1 MRIFTRRSLAKKP
14 MTRRVMSIALF
25 ALVFSLTSALIAI
38 YFQTQAEREL
48 SYIDL
53 IRNDQLALREAQEK
67 IVDQIILSRSIKDRY
82 YDGVGIEGVDNKS
95 TCAVAYSPLLRSS
108 YELYSLI
115 ELAIQVS
122 SKEQSDR
129 FRLSDKKSKYSNYIN
144 LTKKY
149 HLSDICSSK
158 KISVLASENNEWIID
173 LQSLLNL
180 SAELKRSVSKKMDR
194 EVNKLMSVYSKSRS
208 AILVAFI
215 LQLIIFALI
224 NYLDIKTFRLSGRS
238 A

>member
-1 MRIFTRRSLAKKP
+1 MKK
-14 MTRRVMSIALF
+14 F
-25 ALVFSLTSALIAI
+25 A
-38 YFQTQAEREL
+38 
-48 SYIDL
+48 
-53 IRNDQLALREAQEK
+53 
-67 IVDQIILSRSIKDRY
+67 
-82 YDGVGIEGVDNKS
+82 
-95 TCAVAYSPLLRSS
+95 
-108 YELYSLI
+108 
-115 ELAIQVS
+115 
-122 SKEQSDR
+122 
-129 FRLSDKKSKYSNYIN
+129 
-144 LTKKY
+144 
-149 HLSDICSSK
+149 SSK